1 MSHLTLEQRYEIQT
15 LYKLG
20 KSQKDI
26 ALYLGRDK
34 SVISRELRRNC
45 DLRSG
50 EYRADLAQRKYEK
63 RHEQKPRYLRFTEP
77 VRAYVEEQLARDYSP
92 EQIAGRA
99 RLDKVSCVSPE
110 RIYQHV
116 WADKKKGG
124 QLYGHLRTQGKR
136 YRKRGSSKDS
146 RGMIV
151 GRVGI
156 EHRPPEVELKERLG
170 DLEVDL
176 VIGASHQGALV
187 TINDRASGLVKI
199 RKVESKEASVVQQA
213 IVEALEEWKPWLH
226 TITSDNGKEFAYH
239 QLVSSEL
246 EIDYFFATPYHSW
259 ERGANENLNGL
270 IRQYFPKKMS
280 FTQLTQQE
288 VAQVEIKL
296 NTRPRKRFGFQS
308 PFEQYQKLNNPQVA
322 FVT

>member
-1 MSHLTLEQRYEIQT
+1 MSHLTLAQRYEIQT
-15 LYKLG
+15 LNKLG
-20 KSQKDI
+20 QSQKDI

-34 SVISRELRRNC
+34 SVISRELRRNR

-50 EYRADLAQRKYEK
+50 EYRAELAQRKYEK
-63 RHEQKPRYLRFTEP
+63 RQGQKPRQVHFTGP

-99 RLDKVSCVSPE
+99 RLKGAECVSHE

-116 WADKKKGG
+116 WQDKKKGG
-124 QLYGHLRTQGKR
+124 ELYGHLRNQGKR
-136 YRKRGSSKDS
+136 YRKRGSAKDS
-146 RGMIV
+146 RGMIA

-156 EHRPPEVELKERLG
+156 EHRPPVVELKERLG

-176 VIGASHQGALV
+176 VIGAGHRGALV
-187 TINDRASGLVKI
+187 TINDRASGLARI

-213 IVEALEEWKPWLH
+213 IVEALGEWKPWLH
-226 TITSDNGKEFAYH
+226 TITSDNGKEFAFH
-239 QLVSSEL
+239 QLVSSQL
-246 EIDYFFATPYHSW
+246 EIDYYFAAPYHSW

-280 FTQLTQQE
+280 FEQLTQEE
-288 VAQVEIKL
+288 VEQVEIKL
-296 NTRPRKRFGFQS
+296 NMRPRKRLGFLS
-308 PFEQYQKLNNPQVA
+308 PFEQYQKLNNTKVA

>member
-1 MSHLTLEQRYEIQT
+1 MSHLTVEQRYEIQT
-15 LYKLG
+15 LDKLG
-20 KSQKDI
+20 TSQKDI

-50 EYRADLAQRKYEK
+50 VYRAELAQRKYEQ
-63 RHEQKPRYLRFTEP
+63 RQAQKPRHLRFIEP
-77 VRAYVEEQLARDYSP
+77 VQAYVEEQLAMDYSP
-92 EQIAGRA
+92 EQITGRA
-99 RLDKVSCVSPE
+99 KVDQVDCVSHE
-110 RIYQHV
+110 RIYQFI
-116 WADKKKGG
+116 WEDKKKGG
-124 QLYGHLRTQGKR
+124 ELHQHLRTQGRR

-146 RGMIV
+146 RGMLV

-176 VIGASHQGALV
+176 VIGAGYQGALV

-199 RKVESKEASVVQQA
+199 RKVESKEAAVVQQA

-246 EIDYFFATPYHSW
+246 MIDYYFATPYHSW

-288 VAQVEIKL
+288 VAQVENKL
-296 NTRPRKRFGFQS
+296 NMRPRKRFGFQS
-308 PFEQYQKLNNPQVA
+308 PFEQYQKLTKTPVA